1 MSESYGVTT
10 SIESLLK
17 EKKIHCLLVDATGV
31 LYSDVGPIP
40 GIQDV
45 ITECQKTMPVF
56 VVTNNSNNYVDDI
69 SRRLI
74 KQGILIEEDHIISSG
89 FGLSLNKEIYQ
100 VIEGKKVFVFG
111 KEKSFPYVKK
121 AAPSVIVSDPDQA
134 DVIVFTSSLKVGN
147 ESLKERVIQAV
158 KSNPNIIMVCSNPD
172 RFVRGISGEK
182 IYVCGQTAEDVM
194 MATRQHIMWVGK
206 PLQNFSFVVQ
216 KFLKEKGIAV
226 NQNTLFIDDNPHNV
240 IRLQDDLGVTGC
252 CATGTGIYSF
262 LKEDDFSG
270 KSPHYFIDALSFL

>member
-17 EKKIHCLLVDATGV
+17 EKQFHCLLVDATGV
-31 LYSDVGPIP
+31 LYSDAGPIP

-45 ITECQKTMPVF
+45 ITKCQKTMPVF
-56 VVTNNSNNYVDDI
+56 VVTNNSNNYIDDI
-69 SRRLI
+69 SRRLM
-74 KQGILIEEDHIISSG
+74 KQGIMIEEDHIISSG

-121 AAPSVIVSDPDQA
+121 AAPSEIVSDPNQA
-134 DVIVFTSSLKVGN
+134 EVIVFTSSLKVGN

-182 IYVCGQTAEDVM
+182 IYVCGQTAQDVEE
-194 MATRQHIMWVGK
+194 ATKRHMMWVGK
-206 PLQNFSFVVQ
+206 PLQNFFFCCPRIFERKRDSC
-216 KFLKEKGIAV
+216 KS
-226 NQNTLFIDDNPHNV
+226 T
-240 IRLQDDLGVTGC
+240 DL
-252 CATGTGIYSF
+252 IY
-262 LKEDDFSG
+262 
-270 KSPHYFIDALSFL
+270 